1 MALLNIDNN
10 ESGLSVR
17 NKLNDMFNELFTA
30 IIQGSNL
37 KDFVYKA
44 SSFTLCIENIENITL
59 VSSETSEI
67 IIQIPNNLELAKKQA
82 IIKIEKMV
90 HPITIISESGVI
102 IEEQLSV
109 IEKQSITI
117 AFDVSNTNLKAI
129 FI

>member
-17 NKLNDMFNELFTA
+17 NKLNNMFNELFTA

-37 KDFVYKA
+37 KDFVYKT
-44 SSFTLCIENIENITL
+44 SSFTLGIENIENITL

-82 IIKIEKMV
+82 IIKIEKIV

-102 IEEQLSV
+102 LEEQLSV

-117 AFDVSNTNLKAI
+117 AFDVSNTILKAI